1 MSKYTTYDVLE
12 TLADRYIPAG
22 RHKYL
27 HVDSR
32 AVWIKTMKKVIN
44 NSTTRLTVGTLAK
57 YAKNW
62 EAVLVTRLSMLN

>member
-1 MSKYTTYDVLE
+1 MSKYTKYDVLE
-12 TLADRYIPAG
+12 TLADKYVPTG
-22 RHKYL
+22 KHKYL

-32 AVWIKTMKKVIN
+32 DAWIYTMKKVID
-44 NSTTRLTVGTLAK
+44 NSTTKLSVGSLAK

>member
-12 TLADRYIPAG
+12 TLADKYIPAG

-32 AVWIKTMKKVIN
+32 GAWVKAMMSVIDSSSAKV
-44 NSTTRLTVGTLAK
+44 TVGLLTK

-62 EAVLVTRLSMLN
+62 EAVLVIKLSTLN